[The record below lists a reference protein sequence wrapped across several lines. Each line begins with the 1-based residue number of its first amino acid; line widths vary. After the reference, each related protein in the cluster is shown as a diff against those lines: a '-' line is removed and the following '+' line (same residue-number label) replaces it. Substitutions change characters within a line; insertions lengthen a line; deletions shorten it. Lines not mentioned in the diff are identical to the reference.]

1 MEIFFNGGSLQQRM
15 PQSHHCCFLGL
26 KREKGE
32 KSKKK
37 ESQKKKKGNRLKK
50 EYLNRD

>member
-15 PQSHHCCFLGL
+15 PQSHHRRFLGL

-37 ESQKKKKGNRLKK
+37 ESKKKKGTN
-50 EYLNRD
+50 

>member
-37 ESQKKKKGNRLKK
+37 ESQKKKREQTKK
-50 EYLNRD
+50 RVFKS